1 MHEHLLMK
9 AVRNLWRDRYYRNA
23 SKDERMGIA
32 REWMVD
38 KLAGRDVKARRIARE
53 QLARQYPWF
62 FLR

>member
-23 SKDERMGIA
+23 GKSERRSIA
-32 REWMVD
+32 REWMVNGI
-38 KLAGRDVKARRIARE
+38 AGRDVKARRIARE